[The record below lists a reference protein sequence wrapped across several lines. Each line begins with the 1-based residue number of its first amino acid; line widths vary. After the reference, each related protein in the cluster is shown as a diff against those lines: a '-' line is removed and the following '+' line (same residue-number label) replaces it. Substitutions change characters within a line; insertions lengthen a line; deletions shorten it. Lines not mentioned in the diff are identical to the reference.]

1 MPARQTRKKSTM
13 ASAAD
18 VSSGDD
24 RDAKLVNGNGAAYS
38 SPEASD
44 AEPRENIF
52 LFWPN
57 IIGTISPGR
66 IVCHTS
72 LLRID

>member
-1 MPARQTRKKSTM
+1 M

-24 RDAKLVNGNGAAYS
+24 RDAKLVNGNGAAHS

-57 IIGTISPGR
+57 IIGTISPDR

-72 LLRID
+72 LLRIG